1 MIFKFKFFPFNEA
14 DVMQRPE
21 IYSRQNIRTFAELMM
36 SDIEIKHT
44 ILY

>member
-1 MIFKFKFFPFNEA
+1 MIFKFLFFPFNE

-36 SDIEIKHT
+36 K
-44 ILY
+44 

>member
-1 MIFKFKFFPFNEA
+1 MIFKFNIFPTNEA

-21 IYSRQNIRTFAELMM
+21 IYSRQNISTFAELMM
-36 SDIEIKHT
+36 SELKHT

>member
-1 MIFKFKFFPFNEA
+1 MIFTFNIFPTNEA

-21 IYSRQNIRTFAELMM
+21 IYSRQNIRTFAELMT
-36 SDIEIKHT
+36 SDIELKHT